1 MIIKSLLQVCN
12 SLHSLNDIKD
22 WIENRNKEILVDVKP
37 IPFSLMEQWKSDSD
51 GSLRHVSGRFF
62 SIEGIKVETDYGAIP
77 TWVQPII
84 NQPEVGY
91 LGILTKEFDGVLYF
105 LMQAKIEPGN
115 VNCVQISPTLQATK
129 SNYRQIH
136 QGKKPRYLDFFIN
149 ATPDQ
154 IILDQLQSE
163 QGGRF
168 LRKRNRNIIIKV
180 EEDIELHEDFR
191 WMTLGQ
197 IKELMRYDNL
207 VNMDTRTVLS
217 GLKISDFLSPLD
229 ATDSLS
235 EHGRGLLLSS
245 VTNHCYHSIAEHLS
259 WLSSLKSKYD
269 LWVSSYPLKDM
280 ATWQIRSNEI
290 SRSDNKFFKVI
301 GVQVTISSREV
312 SSWCQ
317 PLIRPMQ
324 QGICAFII
332 RKVDGIY
339 HFLVQAKLECGN
351 FDVLELAPTVQCLTG
366 NVAESGTALVPF
378 LDDVLNASESQVL
391 YDTLQSEEGGRFYK
405 EQNRNMIV
413 EVDESFS
420 LSLPEHYTWM
430 TLGQIYQFLCF
441 NNYLNI
447 QSRSLI
453 AALNYLH

>member
-1 MIIKSLLQVCN
+1 M
-12 SLHSLNDIKD
+12 
-22 WIENRNKEILVDVKP
+22 
-37 IPFSLMEQWKSDSD
+37 
-51 GSLRHVSGRFF
+51 
-62 SIEGIKVETDYGAIP
+62 
-77 TWVQPII
+77 
-84 NQPEVGY
+84 
-91 LGILTKEFDGVLYF
+91 
-105 LMQAKIEPGN
+105 
-115 VNCVQISPTLQATK
+115 
-129 SNYRQIH
+129 
-136 QGKKPRYLDFFIN
+136 
-149 ATPDQ
+149 
-154 IILDQLQSE
+154 QSE